1 MAAGFYD
8 LFNQLQGSGFY
19 EFLLPFLLVF
29 TVIFAILE
37 KTALFGYEDEE
48 KKKTRKNINA
58 VIALV
63 LGLLVVSQFQVV
75 SSLNQFLPR
84 ISLFIIIAMMVLIMI
99 GLFAGNM
106 SKGFGGV
113 MLFFVAAIAIIA
125 TYSALAP
132 LMGFEV
138 TYWLQ
143 ENWDTILI
151 ALVVIAAL
159 FAVVKSGSNSDSS
172 DWDARADRWFG
183 KNGGTST
190 GKKPGES

>member
-63 LGLLVVSQFQVV
+63 LGLLVVSQFEVV

-84 ISLFIIIAMMVLIMI
+84 ISMVLIII

-113 MLFFVAAIAIIA
+113 MLFFVAASAIIA

-138 TYWLQ
+138 TYWL
-143 ENWDTILI
+143 
-151 ALVVIAAL
+151 
-159 FAVVKSGSNSDSS
+159 
-172 DWDARADRWFG
+172 
-183 KNGGTST
+183 
-190 GKKPGES
+190 